1 MKNLEEI
8 EELTHKKRIKK
19 IENIISKAIMQF
31 EEFAFI
37 PRIILDSATIDELER
52 SGYNIEKNENGHI
65 EVQDDKFL
73 IRLKYFNKEDD
84 YSDL

>member
-37 PRIILDSATIDELER
+37 PRIILDSATIDELEK
-52 SGYNIEKNENGHI
+52 SGYNIERNESGRV
-65 EVQDDKFL
+65 EVQEDKFL